1 MQREGAMADI
11 LKRTLGR
18 TEYEVTALAY
28 GAMEL
33 RGAPRGRD
41 IDPEEAGRI
50 LHAVLDGGINLIDT
64 SIDYGVSEE
73 LIGRYIAH
81 RRDEYF
87 LASKCGCWASEGD
100 PPPDAAPPGRRFPH
114 VFTRE
119 NIVNGVEQS
128 LRRMRTD
135 HLDLVQ
141 FHASPA
147 VSELEQHGAVE
158 TLLDLQREGK
168 VRFLGMSGTLPNL
181 SDHIGMGV
189 FDAFQIPYSAV
200 EREHED
206 AMARA
211 KETGAGVIVRGGVAR
226 GDPGGGGHGGD
237 RWTLWEKANLDELL
251 EGMTRTQFMLRYT
264 ISNPSMHTTIVGT
277 ANMGHLSEN
286 LRTAELGALP
296 PDVHAEA
303 QRRLSAAVG
312 SS

>member
-1 MQREGAMADI
+1 MADI
-11 LKRTLGR
+11 VKRTLGR
-18 TEYEVTALAY
+18 TGYEVTALAY

-33 RGAPRGRD
+33 RGAPHGRD
-41 IDPEEAGRI
+41 IDPGEAGRI
-50 LHAVLDGGINLIDT
+50 LNAVLDGGINLIDT

-73 LIGRYIAH
+73 FIGRYITH
-81 RRDEYF
+81 RRNEYF

-100 PPPDAAPPGRRFPH
+100 PPPDAVPPGRRFPH

-128 LRRMRTD
+128 LRRMNTD

-147 VSELEQHGAVE
+147 VSELEQHGSVE

-181 SDHIGMGV
+181 PGHIDMGV

-206 AMARA
+206 AMAQA
-211 KETGAGVIVRGGVAR
+211 CAAGAGVIVRGGVAK
-226 GDPGGGGHGGD
+226 GDPGSGGHGGD
-237 RWTLWEKANLDELL
+237 RWALWEEANLNELL
-251 EGMTRTQFMLRYT
+251 DGMTRTQFMLRYT

-277 ANMGHLSEN
+277 ASMEHLADN
-286 LRTAELGALP
+286 LRTAELGPLP
-296 PDVHAEA
+296 PDVYAEA
-303 QRRLSAAVG
+303 QRRLSTATQ

>member
-1 MQREGAMADI
+1 MADI
-11 LKRTLGR
+11 VKRTLGR
-18 TEYEVTALAY
+18 TGYEATVLAY

-33 RGAPRGRD
+33 RGAPRGRH

-50 LHAVLDGGINLIDT
+50 LNAVLDGGINLIDT

-73 LIGRYIAH
+73 FIGRHISQ

-87 LASKCGCWASEGD
+87 LASKCGCWATEGD
-100 PPPDAAPPGRRFPH
+100 PPSDPYANRQTLPPRLHPREYRQRRGA
-114 VFTRE
+114 E
-119 NIVNGVEQS
+119 
-128 LRRMRTD
+128 LRRMNTD

-168 VRFLGMSGTLPNL
+168 IRFLGMSGTLPNL
-181 SDHIGMGV
+181 PDHINMGV

-206 AMARA
+206 AMAQA
-211 KETGAGVIVRGGVAR
+211 CAAGAGVIVRGGVAK
-226 GDPGGGGHGGD
+226 GDPDSGGHGGD
-237 RWTLWEKANLDELL
+237 RWALWEEANLNELL
-251 EGMTRTQFMLRYT
+251 DGMTRTQFMLRYT

-277 ANMGHLSEN
+277 ASMEHLADN
-286 LRTAELGALP
+286 LRTAELGPLP
-296 PDVHAEA
+296 PDVYAEA
-303 QRRLSAAVG
+303 QRRLSTATQ